1 VFLCEFLDLYLLVV
15 GVQVGGGAAARQQGD
30 EVALE
35 GAAHREV
42 DERILRAVR
51 VAEQQRQRRQP
62 RYPAAAH
69 AAAPAA
75 PAPAGHGAGR
85 RERQVEVDGVVRQP
99 EAGEQQGDEQQHDG
113 GAPAARQRALVAA
126 AAAAAAAAATYLR
139 TPVSCGVLK
148 DIRPCGR
155 LS

>member
-1 VFLCEFLDLYLLVV
+1 LYLLVV
-15 GVQVGGGAAARQQGD
+15 GVQVGGGASARQQGD

-69 AAAPAA
+69 AAAAYLY
-75 PAPAGHGAGR
+75 
-85 RERQVEVDGVVRQP
+85 
-99 EAGEQQGDEQQHDG
+99 
-113 GAPAARQRALVAA
+113 ARQFHAA
-126 AAAAAAAAATYLR
+126 F
-139 TPVSCGVLK
+139 
-148 DIRPCGR
+148 
-155 LS
+155 